1 MSLFSKPNEH
11 LFAGFEKSL
20 IEKKFLN
27 IFKLIK
33 SKDIEFL
40 SRYENDEKNNYH
52 TSNHTLAYDFLI
64 YKKKVTFTGRKITI
78 LSLENF
84 EDRYNNFASY
94 LFSGKYYLG
103 KQSKGNNSFIG
114 IPKLISDDFPYTI
127 LEIES
132 LILDKKNYK
141 KNIQLREYLSLF
153 NLANSWRKEVE
164 SGFNIISNKII
175 KETLNKIK

>member
-64 YKKKVTFTGRKITI
+64 Y
-78 LSLENF
+78 NMN
-84 EDRYNNFASY
+84 D
-94 LFSGKYYLG
+94 
-103 KQSKGNNSFIG
+103 
-114 IPKLISDDFPYTI
+114 
-127 LEIES
+127 
-132 LILDKKNYK
+132 
-141 KNIQLREYLSLF
+141 
-153 NLANSWRKEVE
+153 
-164 SGFNIISNKII
+164 
-175 KETLNKIK
+175 